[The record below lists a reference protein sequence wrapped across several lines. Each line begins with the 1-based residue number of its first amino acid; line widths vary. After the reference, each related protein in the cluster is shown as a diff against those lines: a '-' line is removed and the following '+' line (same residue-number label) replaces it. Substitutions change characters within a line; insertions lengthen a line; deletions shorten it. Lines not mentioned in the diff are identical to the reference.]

1 MSPVAVVTGA
11 AHGIGRA
18 IAHRLAVDGYAVAVV
33 DRDLEA
39 AEDAVQ
45 SIVAAGGAAVSFGA
59 DLSLPE
65 APELVIAQ
73 VHERMGAV
81 GLLVNNVAD
90 HGERVPLAEVSRA
103 RWDQILA
110 TNVSAAAFLVRAV
123 VPDMV
128 AVGGVVVNL
137 LAIQEHLPAPTY
149 VPYVTTKGAM
159 SALTR
164 ALAVELAPLGIR
176 VCGVAPGMVASDSTA
191 AALAEAATA
200 AQLRATSAVQPDTAT
215 AIEAGGRPGPTAGPS
230 SSAASGGGDEVA
242 ATRSGVSAAA
252 VPNLLG
258 RMGSPDEVAAAVSF
272 LASDQAA
279 YITGASIRVDGGR
292 ALSRKPDPLAALAQR
307 SSPDRALSL
316 RPESDWSSGPLHPH
330 DP

>member
-33 DRDLEA
+33 DRDLEG
-39 AEDAVQ
+39 AEDAVR
-45 SIVAAGGAAVSFGA
+45 SIVAAGRAAACFCA

-73 VHERMGAV
+73 VHERLGAV

-103 RWDQILA
+103 RWDRILA

-128 AVGGVVVNL
+128 TGGGVVVNL

-164 ALAVELAPLGIR
+164 ALAVELAPMGIR
-176 VCGVAPGMVASDSTA
+176 VCGVAPGMVGSDSTA
-191 AALAEAATA
+191 AALAEAATPA
-200 AQLRATSAVQPDTAT
+200 HLRAT
-215 AIEAGGRPGPTAGPS
+215 AGDRSGVGTEPGGGGNT
-230 SSAASGGGDEVA
+230 SGGG
-242 ATRSGVSAAA
+242 ATASPSRLA
-252 VPNLLG
+252 VPTLLG
-258 RMGSPDEVAAAVSF
+258 RMGSPEEVAAAVSF

-292 ALSRKPDPLAALAQR
+292 ALSRQPDPLLALAQWSNPDQ
-307 SSPDRALSL
+307 SSSK
-316 RPESDWSSGPLHPH
+316 RPGPQQGTGPGRLDGP
-330 DP
+330 